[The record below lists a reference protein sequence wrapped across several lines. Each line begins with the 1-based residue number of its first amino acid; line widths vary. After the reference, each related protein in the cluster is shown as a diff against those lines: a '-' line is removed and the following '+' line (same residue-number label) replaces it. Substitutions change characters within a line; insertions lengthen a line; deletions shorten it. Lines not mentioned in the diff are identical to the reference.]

1 MERPR
6 QGQGSMYQRFSGLD
20 GQNILTDNNR
30 TSAEDILAYATR
42 VLNRESKVSL
52 EGKGNR
58 ETEEETHKCGT
69 SRRRSS
75 CAGCEKMKS
84 LLLAETVKKSK
95 TPKVKKKNTK
105 AAAKDENPPVAF
117 AHTWDSCIAVT
128 KPLRKPSLSQLLE
141 RYPKINMIFFRSIF
155 IKLGKIY

>member
-6 QGQGSMYQRFSGLD
+6 QGQDSMYQRFSD
-20 GQNILTDNNR
+20 MDVQNMLTENNR

-42 VLNRESKVSL
+42 VLNRESKVSV
-52 EGKGNR
+52 ERKGNR
-58 ETEEETHKCGT
+58 EMEEETHNCGT
-69 SRRRSS
+69 RRSS

-95 TPKVKKKNTK
+95 TPKGKKKNTK

-128 KPLRKPSLSQLLE
+128 KPLRKPTLSQLLE
-141 RYPKINMIFFRSIF
+141 RYPKINMIFLRSIF
-155 IKLGKIY
+155 IKLGKIF